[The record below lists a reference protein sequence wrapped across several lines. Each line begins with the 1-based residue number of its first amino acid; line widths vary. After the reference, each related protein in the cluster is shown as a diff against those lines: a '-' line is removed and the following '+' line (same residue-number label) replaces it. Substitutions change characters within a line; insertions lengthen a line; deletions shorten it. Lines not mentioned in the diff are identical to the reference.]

1 MLQLVQSLR
10 TGQPEVIDV
19 PVPAPRGNEVL
30 VRTGWSV
37 ISPGTEQAVAR
48 TAGRTLVGKALERPD
63 QVRKVVEKVRRDG
76 VAATATTVNARLD
89 DFVTPGYSSSGRIE
103 SVGPDVVGLAPGDRV
118 GCVGAN
124 MACHAEFAVVPA
136 PMCILLPS
144 QLDERWGA
152 FGALGAIAGHGV
164 RVAEVTA
171 GSTVVVI
178 GLGLIGQIAAQLV
191 TAAGGRVVAVDT
203 DANRVDLAC
212 KLGAAAGAVLPRD
225 DAVNVVLAISDG
237 HGADG
242 VVVSAAS
249 SSSAPLELAAALAR
263 DRAVVSVIGDVGLQL
278 SRRAFF
284 EKELALRVSRSY
296 GPGRYDPTYEQ
307 AGHDYPI
314 GYVRWTQRRLIGYF
328 FDELAAGRVT
338 VEPLVTHEFTISRG
352 EEAYTAMDA
361 PGRMAIL
368 LRYDATRS
376 VSAPAKSPRVSPATR
391 APATRGLRIGLVGPG
406 LFARTTLLPIL
417 QEIGAELVVTAGGGG
432 PRAVS
437 TARKYGIARV
447 ATNVTEVIEDHDVDV
462 VVISTRHDSH
472 AHLAAACLEHG
483 KAVFLEKPLAIDMSG
498 VERLRPLLNAGARL
512 VVDFNRRFAPAT
524 RKAIALLRQRTDPL
538 HIHYRVN
545 AGALTADHWLR
556 DPQVGGGRVVGEAC
570 HFVDFCTAVIASPV
584 VRLQVAGLGRGPRT
598 LEDDSF
604 VLTLWHAD
612 GSVSVI
618 SYIATGHARMPK
630 ERIEIIGSGESIV
643 IDDFRRL
650 RRFGQRPGLPRNGIG
665 QDKGHKA
672 ALVAALE
679 FFGGS
684 GAPPIAVQEL
694 LATTE
699 ICLAARSAL
708 REGSVA
714 PIDFDSA
721 R

>member
-1 MLQLVQSLR
+1 M
-10 TGQPEVIDV
+10 PV
-19 PVPAPRGNEVL
+19 PVPRGNEVL

-48 TAGRTLVGKALERPD
+48 TARRTLVGKALERPD
-63 QVRKVVEKVRRDG
+63 QVRQVVDKVRRDG
-76 VAATATTVNARLD
+76 FAATATAVNTRLD
-89 DFVTPGYSSSGRIE
+89 DFLTPGYSSSGRIE
-103 SVGPDVVGLAPGDRV
+103 SLGPDVTGLVPGDRV

-124 MACHAEFAVVPA
+124 MACHAEFVVVPA
-136 PMCILLPS
+136 PMCILLPA

-191 TAAGGRVVAVDT
+191 TAAGGRVVAVDA
-203 DANRVDLAC
+203 DADRVDLAC

-225 DAVNVVLAISDG
+225 DAVSITRAVSDG

-249 SSSAPLELAAALAR
+249 SNSAPLELAAAVAR
-263 DRAVVSVIGDVGLQL
+263 DRAVVSVIGDVGLEL

-296 GPGRYDPTYEQ
+296 GPGRYDPSYEE

-328 FDELAAGRVT
+328 FDEVAAGRIA
-338 VEPLVTHEFTISRG
+338 VEPLVTHEFPIARG
-352 EEAYTAMDA
+352 EEAYVAMDA

-368 LRYDATRS
+368 LHYDATRPIS
-376 VSAPAKSPRVSPATR
+376 PPAASPRVFPATG
-391 APATRGLRIGLVGPG
+391 APATRELRIGLVGPG
-406 LFARTTLLPIL
+406 AFARTTLLPIL
-417 QEIGAELVVTAGGGG
+417 QELGAEIVVTGGGRG

-447 ATNVTEVIEDHDVDV
+447 ASDVMEVIEHPDVDV

-472 AHLAAACLEHG
+472 ARLAAACLEHG
-483 KAVFLEKPLAIDMSG
+483 KAVFLEKPLAIDASG
-498 VERLRPLLNAGARL
+498 VESLRPLLHAGVPL
-512 VVDFNRRFAPAT
+512 VVDFNRRFAPVT
-524 RKAIALLRQRTDPL
+524 RKAMALLSKRADPL

-545 AGALTADHWLR
+545 AGVLPPGHWLR
-556 DPQVGGGRVVGEAC
+556 DPQVGGGRVVGEGC

-604 VLTLWHAD
+604 VLTHWHAD

-618 SYIATGHARMPK
+618 SYLATGHPRMPK
-630 ERIEIIGSGESIV
+630 ERIEIIGGGESIV

-650 RRFGQRPGLPRNGIG
+650 RRFGQRPALPRNGIG

-672 ALVAALE
+672 ALVSALA
-679 FFGGS
+679 FFRGS
-684 GAPPIAVQEL
+684 GPPPIPPQEL

-714 PIDFDSA
+714 PIEFDPA